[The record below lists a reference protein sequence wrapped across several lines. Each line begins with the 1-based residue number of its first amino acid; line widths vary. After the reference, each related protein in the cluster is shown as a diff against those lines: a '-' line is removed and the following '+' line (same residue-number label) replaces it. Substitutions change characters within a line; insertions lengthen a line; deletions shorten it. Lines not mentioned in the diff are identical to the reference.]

1 MNELLT
7 KADLRAF
14 KEEVV
19 TAIRRAARRTLFVV
33 TAATAVLNGILIVA
47 LTRT

>member
-7 KADLRAF
+7 KTDLRIFEA
-14 KEEVV
+14 EVV
-19 TAIRRAARRTLFVV
+19 TAIRRAARRSLLVV

>member
-7 KADLRAF
+7 KADLRVF

-19 TAIRRAARRTLFVV
+19 TAIRQAARRILLVV
-33 TAATAVLNGILIVA
+33 TAATAVLNGILVVA
-47 LTRT
+47 LRLT